1 MKLYIPP
8 LGSVLTLE
16 KDWTFRLYPESRNQL
31 WDVLKLKNQIPY
43 LHKSIENNPE
53 FQDLTAQLKKA
64 YSVDKQLYWKLY
76 QERNEL
82 LYSIYRKTKELEPKV
97 FITLWAGS
105 VLKMDRIYIRK
116 GQSGFDS
123 CTFYLTST
131 PTIPLVRVDATPELT
146 ELTLKD
152 SNAIDIKAKS
162 VPFTK
167 KGSAKSI
174 ARFWAKLSDVNT
186 MEISVEESE
195 QGDSVDGD

>member
-8 LGSVLTLE
+8 LGSILTLE

-43 LHKSIENNPE
+43 IHKSIENTPE

-64 YSVDKQLYWKLY
+64 HSVDGRLYWKLY

-82 LYSIYRKTKELEPKV
+82 LYRKTKEREPKV
-97 FITLWAGS
+97 FITLRAGS

-131 PTIPLVRVDATPELT
+131 PMIPLVRVEATPELT

-152 SNAIDIKAKS
+152 SNAIDLKGKS